1 MRILDNLAVGRK
13 LTASALLTLVLLAGL
28 TIVTELG
35 LEGLAAEQD
44 ALGRSMT
51 ANDHMQSANASMRT
65 IPGMLSDIALEQT
78 AEGIATLGATAGE
91 AVKQARADIQ
101 ASGALMPP
109 GAARDG
115 VAEALAAID
124 AYDAGITAVA
134 QARQTLLT
142 ARDERFFP
150 RSNEYDQ
157 VFEAV
162 QSSIEFD
169 LRGYDGAEE
178 VRQRMLT
185 FHNALNDVRIGAQR
199 FLVTA
204 DADQLRRVRRG
215 AAQQRVHLRGLR
227 SLLEHAHLQT
237 DMTRVTANADGIV
250 QAADEVIAASAA
262 MTQLRQELEVSAQQ
276 RFTAIITQMTAAVAD
291 GVAQSQARVAAT
303 IAGTRWTVLGF
314 GGAIVVVLLLSGAL
328 IARSLGT
335 PLRHLAASMRGI
347 AEGNTALVVP
357 DRGRKDEIG
366 RIAEALESLRQTAA
380 EAFKRGQMLEQL
392 PVGVMLADPK
402 DEFRIVAMNAESV
415 AIMKRVE
422 DAMGFKAESLLGQSI
437 DVFHRDPAQQRAM
450 LADMAKLPHRARI
463 PLGKETLDLSV
474 SAITDAAGA
483 YVGPMLAWTVVTEQV
498 RLADTFEAEVGG
510 VVDAVASQAYQTQT
524 AARAL
529 REAAATSG
537 IEAAAVAEASSRAQ
551 ADVQAVAAAAEEMA
565 SSIAEITRQ
574 VSDAAAVANQAV
586 AEARSTD
593 ETVRG
598 LAESAGRIGDVVRMI
613 AGIAGQTNLLA
624 LNATIEAA
632 RAGEAG
638 KGFAV
643 VASEVKNLA
652 AQTAKAT
659 EEIGAQISAMQHA
672 TTEAVSAIRA
682 IGATV
687 ERTSGIATAIAAAVE
702 EQGAAT
708 HEIARSAAQV
718 AEGTVTVTSRIQ
730 AVRGAADA
738 TGASAD
744 SLLTAA
750 DMLISSSATLK
761 ARSGDFLKSVRAA

>member
-1 MRILDNLAVGRK
+1 MRFLDNLAVGRK
-13 LTASALLTLVLLAGL
+13 LTASALLTLLLLAGL

-44 ALGRSMT
+44 ALGRSMM
-51 ANDHMQSANASMRT
+51 ADDHMQSANASMRT
-65 IPGMLSDIALEQT
+65 IPGMLSDIALAQT
-78 AEGIATLGATAGE
+78 SEGISALSATAGE
-91 AVKQARADIQ
+91 AVRQARADIQ
-101 ASGALMPP
+101 ASGALMRP
-109 GAARDG
+109 GPARDG
-115 VAEALAAID
+115 VAEALIAID

-134 QARQTLLT
+134 TARQTLLT

-150 RSNEYDQ
+150 RSNDYDQ

-185 FHNALNDVRIGAQR
+185 FHNALNDVRLGAQR
-199 FLVTA
+199 FLVTG
-204 DADQLRRVRRG
+204 DPDQLRRVRRG

-227 SLLEHAHLQT
+227 SLLEQARLQT
-237 DMTRVTANADGIV
+237 DLTRVTANADGIV
-250 QAADEVIAASAA
+250 TAADEVIAASAA
-262 MTQLRQELEVSAQQ
+262 MTQTRQELQVAAEQ
-276 RFTAIITQMTAAVAD
+276 RFTAIITRMTAAVAD
-291 GVAQSQARVAAT
+291 GVAQSQAKVADT
-303 IAGTRWTVLGF
+303 IASTRWTVLGF
-314 GGAIVVVLLLSGAL
+314 GGAIVVMLLVSGTL
-328 IARSLGT
+328 IARSLGS
-335 PLRHLAASMRGI
+335 PLRRLAASMRGI
-347 AEGNTALVVP
+347 AEGNTALIVP

-402 DEFRIVAMNAESV
+402 DAFRIVAMNAESI

-422 DAMGFKAESLLGQSI
+422 DVMGFKADGLLGQSI

-450 LADMAKLPHRARI
+450 LADMANLPHRARI

-498 RLADTFEAEVGG
+498 RLADTFELEVGG

-672 TTEAVSAIRA
+672 TTEAVTAIRA

-730 AVRGAADA
+730 AVRGAAEA